1 MIRFFSV
8 LIIILNLPLSLS
20 FAAEIFSTV
29 SSRAGK
35 VDTEIYNVLVEKTI
49 KLEDTNEQKI
59 DYELMQELTVL
70 KTIVAV
76 AYRASFYLKA
86 GFVNSEIQINNDK
99 YSGQSDVSMC
109 GGGIKYIFFPDTII
123 TPAVIL
129 DLGVTSSFNRLDTLK
144 RNNFREKINT
154 TLDILVYHS
163 ALIISK
169 RFNFFEPFGGVNF
182 SINQIKWK
190 NKDTE
195 EQFKGTGNN
204 KLVPF
209 IGSKVLFYP
218 LLSLIVEMDFIDGMS
233 FGAGLNFKF

>member
-8 LIIILNLPLSLS
+8 LIIILNLPFSLS
-20 FAAEIFSTV
+20 FAAGIFSTV
-29 SSRAGK
+29 SSRAGE
-35 VDTEIYNVLVEKTI
+35 VNTEIYNVLVEKKI

-59 DYELMQELTVL
+59 DYELKQELTVL
-70 KTIVAV
+70 KTIIAI
-76 AYRASFYLKA
+76 AYNINFYFKA
-86 GFVNSEIQINNDK
+86 GFVNSEIQINNNK
-99 YSGQSDVSMC
+99 YSGQSDVSMY

-123 TPAVIL
+123 TPAVIF
-129 DLGVTSSFNRLDTLK
+129 DLGVTSSFNRLNTLK
-144 RNNFREKINT
+144 INNFKEKINT
-154 TLDILVYHS
+154 TLDILEYHS

-182 SINQIKWK
+182 SINQIKWE
-190 NKDTE
+190 NEDTQ

-218 LLSLIVEMDFIDGMS
+218 LLSLIIEMDFIDGMS
-233 FGAGLNFKF
+233 VGAGLNFKF